1 MRKKLLIGLLVCGIV
16 GDGGVCAHE
25 LWVTPYS
32 LTAEFTGKKPY
43 IYDTLNKKDIIVK
56 EKNIFGHE
64 DAVSDFTINADTLKN
79 LAAHSRDFSHELAA
93 SLNSLFQ

>member
-16 GDGGVCAHE
+16 GDGGVCVHE

-32 LTAEFTGKKPY
+32 LTAEFTGQKPY

-56 EKNIFGHE
+56 
-64 DAVSDFTINADTLKN
+64 
-79 LAAHSRDFSHELAA
+79 
-93 SLNSLFQ
+93 

>member
-79 LAAHSRDFSHELAA
+79 LAAHFRDFSRELAA
-93 SLNSLFQ
+93 SLNLLFQ

>member
-43 IYDTLNKKDIIVK
+43 IYDTLSELPTDDYVGCGFCEAVK
-56 EKNIFGHE
+56 RLDGR
-64 DAVSDFTINADTLKN
+64 S
-79 LAAHSRDFSHELAA
+79 LAHDPL
-93 SLNSLFQ
+93 

>member
-32 LTAEFTGKKPY
+32 LTAEFTGK
-43 IYDTLNKKDIIVK
+43 
-56 EKNIFGHE
+56 
-64 DAVSDFTINADTLKN
+64 N
-79 LAAHSRDFSHELAA
+79 LISMIPLIRKT
-93 SLNSLFQ
+93 